1 MKNLKKISLE
11 DEINRE
17 GKQIEDEIRAD
28 QELEDIKVSDDL
40 ESALFNKIQEYEFDK
55 KVTTIVRKK
64 KRRTYVLVGIAAV
77 LIIMLGSVMTAV
89 GSKSYGK
96 LSSARDNGDESSDIL
111 NVEDMES
118 QKTED
123 IDEISVYKEIKKS
136 LGFFP
141 VRIMEKPENMKLK
154 EYEIDKEQN
163 KVILFYAYE
172 DEIIRYSMYMNN
184 ANSSFG
190 QKEVD
195 NLEKEY
201 EIETSGQNIK
211 ISEYKVKNKEK
222 KRYIAEFEYQDV
234 QYQLMGIMGK
244 TEFDNIIKNLFFKN
258 A

>member
-77 LIIMLGSVMTAV
+77 LIMMLGSVMTAV
-89 GSKSYGK
+89 GSKPYGK

-154 EYEIDKEQN
+154 EYFVDSEQN
-163 KVILFYAYE
+163 KVTLFYKYNSN
-172 DEIIRYSMYMNN
+172 IIKYSMYMNN
-184 ANSSFG
+184 TDSSSG

-195 NLEKEY
+195 NLVDTYSIENGDQKIVVQEY
-201 EIETSGQNIK
+201 EIADNNQ
-211 ISEYKVKNKEK
+211 
-222 KRYIAEFEYQDV
+222 KRYIAEFEYLGV
-234 QYQLMGIMGK
+234 HYQLKGCMDKKEMDEIL
-244 TEFDNIIKNLFFKN
+244 KNLFFLQK
-258 A
+258 

>member
-77 LIIMLGSVMTAV
+77 LIMMLGSVMTAV

>member
-77 LIIMLGSVMTAV
+77 LVMMLGSVMTAV

-123 IDEISVYKEIKKS
+123 IDEISAYKEITKK
-136 LGFFP
+136 LGISP
-141 VRIMEKPENMKLK
+141 VRIMEKPKKMCLE
-154 EYEIDKEQN
+154 EYSIEEEQ
-163 KVILFYAYE
+163 KKAILFYSYNG
-172 DEIIRYSMYMNN
+172 EIIRYSMYMNDSD
-184 ANSSFG
+184 SSTG
-190 QKEVD
+190 QKELD
-195 NLEKEY
+195 DLIDTY
-201 EIETSGQNIK
+201 EIDSNNHIITVKEFKIK
-211 ISEYKVKNKEK
+211 NNNK
-222 KRYIAEFEYQDV
+222 KRYVAVFKHLDVEYQIIGT
-234 QYQLMGIMGK
+234 MNK
-244 TEFDNIIKNLFFKN
+244 EEFNKILENLFFKN

>member
-77 LIIMLGSVMTAV
+77 LIMMLGSVMTAV

-118 QKTED
+118 QKSED
-123 IDEISVYKEIKKS
+123 LDEISVYKKIKKDM
-136 LGFFP
+136 GFSP
-141 VRIMEKPENMKLK
+141 VRIMGKPKEMILENYK
-154 EYEIDKEQN
+154 IDKEQ
-163 KVILFYAYE
+163 KKAILFYSYKE
-172 DEIIRYSMYMNN
+172 EIIRYSMYMNN
-184 ANSSFG
+184 TDSSFG
-190 QKEVD
+190 QKELD
-195 NLEKEY
+195 DLTDTY
-201 EIETSGQNIK
+201 EIENTKHVINVN
-211 ISEYKVKNKEK
+211 EYKVKNSDM
-222 KRYIAEFEYQDV
+222 KRYIAEFSELDVDYQII
-234 QYQLMGIMGK
+234 GIMDK
-244 TEFDNIIKNLFFKN
+244 KEFNEILENLFFK
-258 A
+258 

>member
-77 LIIMLGSVMTAV
+77 LIMMLGSVMTAV

-96 LSSARDNGDESSDIL
+96 LPWEKDDSDETVSYMD
-111 NVEDMES
+111 VKDMDSKE
-118 QKTED
+118 TED
-123 IDEISVYKEIKKS
+123 LDELEVYKEITKK
-136 LGFFP
+136 LGFSP
-141 VRIMEKPENMKLK
+141 VRIMGKPSKMFLEN
-154 EYEIDKEQN
+154 YDIDEEQK
-163 KVILFYAYE
+163 KVILFYSYE
-172 DEIIRYSMYMNN
+172 GEIIRYSMYMNN
-184 ANSSFG
+184 KDSSFG

-195 NLEKEY
+195 DLVDTYQIDNMGRTITIDEY
-201 EIETSGQNIK
+201 E
-211 ISEYKVKNKEK
+211 VKNKK
-222 KRYIAEFEYQDV
+222 AQRYIAEFNELDV
-234 QYQLMGIMGK
+234 QYQIMGIMEK
-244 TEFDNIIKNLFFKN
+244 KEFNQILENLFFK
-258 A
+258 

>member
-77 LIIMLGSVMTAV
+77 LIMMLGSVMTAV

-96 LSSARDNGDESSDIL
+96 LPWEKDDSDETVSY
-111 NVEDMES
+111 VAVKDMES
-118 QKTED
+118 KETND
-123 IDEISVYKEIKKS
+123 LDELEVYKKIKKR
-136 LGFFP
+136 LGFSP
-141 VRIMEKPENMKLK
+141 VRIMEKPSRMYLEN
-154 EYEIDKEQN
+154 YTIDEDQN
-163 KVILFYAYE
+163 KSFLFYSYNGE
-172 DEIIRYSMYMNN
+172 VIRYSMYMNN
-184 ANSSFG
+184 KNSSLG

-195 NLEKEY
+195 NLVNTYSIQNGEHEIEVEEY
-201 EIETSGQNIK
+201 EIANS
-211 ISEYKVKNKEK
+211 SE
-222 KRYIAEFEYQDV
+222 KRYVADFEYLDV
-234 QYQLMGIMGK
+234 HYQ
-244 TEFDNIIKNLFFKN
+244 IKGVMSENDMNKILENLFFR
-258 A
+258 

>member
-1 MKNLKKISLE
+1 MKDLKKISLE

-28 QELEDIKVSDDL
+28 KELEDIKVSDDL

-77 LIIMLGSVMTAV
+77 MIMMLGSVMTAV

-96 LSSARDNGDESSDIL
+96 LSSTRDNGDENADIL

-123 IDEISVYKEIKKS
+123 IDEISVYKEIKKKM
-136 LGFFP
+136 GFSP
-141 VRIMEKPENMKLK
+141 VRIMKKPDKMYLENYTIDEK
-154 EYEIDKEQN
+154 QN
-163 KVILFYAYE
+163 KVILFYSYNGQ
-172 DEIIRYSMYMNN
+172 IIKYSMYMNN
-184 ANSSFG
+184 ADSSLG

-195 NLEKEY
+195 DLINEY
-201 EIETSGQNIK
+201 SIKNEEHEIK
-211 ISEYKVKNKEK
+211 VAEYKITGSSE
-222 KRYIAEFEYQDV
+222 KRYIADFEYLDV
-234 QYQLMGIMGK
+234 HYQIKGIMK
-244 TEFDNIIKNLFFKN
+244 EDEIKEILKNLFFL
-258 A
+258 

>member
-77 LIIMLGSVMTAV
+77 LIMMLGSVMTAV

-118 QKTED
+118 QKSED
-123 IDEISVYKEIKKS
+123 LDEISVYKEIKKKM
-136 LGFFP
+136 GFSP
-141 VRIMEKPENMKLK
+141 VRIMQKPDRMYLENYSIDEK
-154 EYEIDKEQN
+154 QN
-163 KVILFYAYE
+163 KVILFYSYNKQV
-172 DEIIRYSMYMNN
+172 IKYSMYMNN
-184 ANSSFG
+184 SESSLG

-195 NLEKEY
+195 NLVNEYSVKNGEHEIEVKEY
-201 EIETSGQNIK
+201 EI
-211 ISEYKVKNKEK
+211 SESSE
-222 KRYIAEFEYQDV
+222 KRYIADFEYLDV
-234 QYQLMGIMGK
+234 HYQNKRSYGRGG
-244 TEFDNIIKNLFFKN
+244 N
-258 A
+258 

>member
-77 LIIMLGSVMTAV
+77 LIMMLGSVMTAV

-118 QKTED
+118 QKSED
-123 IDEISVYKEIKKS
+123 LDEISVYKEVKKKM
-136 LGFFP
+136 GFSP
-141 VRIMEKPENMKLK
+141 VRIMQKPDRMYLENYSIDEK
-154 EYEIDKEQN
+154 QN
-163 KVILFYAYE
+163 KVILFYSYNKQV
-172 DEIIRYSMYMNN
+172 IKYSMYMNN
-184 ANSSFG
+184 SESSLG

-195 NLEKEY
+195 NLVNEYSVKNGEHEIEVKEY
-201 EIETSGQNIK
+201 EI
-211 ISEYKVKNKEK
+211 SESSE
-222 KRYIAEFEYQDV
+222 KRYIADFEYLDV
-234 QYQLMGIMGK
+234 HYQNKRSYGRGG
-244 TEFDNIIKNLFFKN
+244 N
-258 A
+258 

>member
-77 LIIMLGSVMTAV
+77 LIMMLGSVMTAV

-96 LSSARDNGDESSDIL
+96 LSWDEKNGDENATGID
-111 NVEDMES
+111 VEDMES
-118 QKTED
+118 KETKD
-123 IDEISVYKEIKKS
+123 VDEISVYKEIKKS
-136 LGFFP
+136 LGFSP
-141 VRIMEKPENMKLK
+141 VRIMDKPENMKLK
-154 EYEIDKEQN
+154 EYFLDSEQN
-163 KVILFYAYE
+163 KATLLYKYNSN
-172 DEIIRYSMYMNN
+172 IIKYSMYMNN
-184 ANSSFG
+184 TDSSSG

-195 NLEKEY
+195 NLVDTYSIQNGEQKIVVQEY
-201 EIETSGQNIK
+201 EITDNSQ
-211 ISEYKVKNKEK
+211 
-222 KRYIAEFEYQDV
+222 KRYVAEFEYLGV
-234 QYQLMGIMGK
+234 HYQLKGSMDKKEID
-244 TEFDNIIKNLFFKN
+244 EILKNLFFLQK
-258 A
+258 

>member
-77 LIIMLGSVMTAV
+77 LIMMLGSVMTAV

-96 LSSARDNGDESSDIL
+96 LPWEKDDSDETLSYVD
-111 NVEDMES
+111 VKDMKSKE
-118 QKTED
+118 TND
-123 IDEISVYKEIKKS
+123 LDELEVYKEITKK
-136 LGFFP
+136 LGISP
-141 VRIMEKPENMKLK
+141 VRIMEKPDGMYLED
-154 EYEIDKEQN
+154 YSIDESQN
-163 KVILFYAYE
+163 NAILFYTYKG
-172 DEIIRYSMYMNN
+172 EIIRYFMYMNN
-184 ANSSFG
+184 SDSSLG
-190 QKEVD
+190 QKELDDLVD
-195 NLEKEY
+195 TY
-201 EIETSGQNIK
+201 EITNQGHTITVDEFQ
-211 ISEYKVKNKEK
+211 VKNRSER
-222 KRYIAEFEYQDV
+222 RYIAEFEYLDV
-234 QYQLMGIMGK
+234 QYQIMGIIDK
-244 TEFDNIIKNLFFKN
+244 DEVNQILEKLFFKN